1 MAKTIRNRVEEI
13 HTNALAHGWWDD
25 TKDYGD
31 RLAKIPEKIL
41 LVHCELSEAVEE
53 FRVGKIKTYY
63 DAETNKPEG
72 VFVELADAMIRLMDL
87 CGACGV
93 DIEQLIEEKHN
104 YNKTRSHRHG
114 NKTI

>member
-13 HTNALAHGWWDD
+13 HANALAHGWWDD
-25 TKDYGD
+25 TKNYDE

-53 FRVGKIKTYY
+53 FRNDKISTYFGE
-63 DAETNKPEG
+63 DGKPEG
-72 VFVELADAMIRLMDL
+72 VFVELADAVIRIFDL
-87 CGACGV
+87 AGACGV
-93 DIEQLIEEKHN
+93 DLEHLIECKHH

-114 NKTI
+114 NKKI

>member
-13 HTNALAHGWWDD
+13 HANAVTHGWWDD
-25 TKDYGD
+25 TKNFDD

-41 LVHCELSEAVEE
+41 LVHCELSEAVEAY
-53 FRVGKIKTYY
+53 RTNDIRTTY
-63 DAETNKPEG
+63 DHETGKPEG
-72 VFVELADAMIRLMDL
+72 VFVELADAMIRIMDL